1 MYALNTLI
9 KSRGVFESGYF
20 GIIYFGAINPRKW
33 TKKASPAFS
42 LTGNSKLEK
51 LSKTR
56 QDCSIYSSIKERYQ

>member
-20 GIIYFGAINPRKW
+20 GIIYFGAINLRKW

-42 LTGNSKLEK
+42 LTGNSKREK
-51 LSKTR
+51 L
-56 QDCSIYSSIKERYQ
+56 